1 LWVFGVHSL
10 FGKLASPAESI
21 NFYRTAQQCELS
33 QAGFTLEKLVHFGY
47 LDVMY
52 PPASDAK
59 DVVVR
64 LDVAVVARKIVQER
78 YLARLAHFAKL
89 FQNPMDCGQRYVGMP
104 AAYCRTDLARARMVL
119 RSEQGPYDCEPLG
132 CNRDAPL
139 TTPRDELAEP
149 LN

>member
-1 LWVFGVHSL
+1 LRIGVLWVLGVHSL

-21 NFYRTAQQCELS
+21 NFYRAAEQCELP

-64 LDVAVVARKIVQER
+64 LDVTVVARNIVQER

-89 FQNPMDCGQRYVGMP
+89 FQNPMDRGQ
-104 AAYCRTDLARARMVL
+104 
-119 RSEQGPYDCEPLG
+119 
-132 CNRDAPL
+132 
-139 TTPRDELAEP
+139 
-149 LN
+149 